1 MPRAYSNDLRRKF
14 LQAYDEGEDTLEEL
28 AEQFRVSLGWA
39 KKISAR
45 RTRTGEVEAPVWR
58 HGPVSRVTAE
68 VQEWIRRQIRAQP
81 DTTLQELCDQLEKA
95 KHVRLSMG
103 RMWLALRQLGLPL
116 KKKRS
121 THKSKIVKP
130 RSAAAKSG
138 EKP

>member
-28 AEQFRVSLGWA
+28 AEQFRVSLSWA
-39 KKISAR
+39 KKVSAR

-68 VQEWIRRQIRAQP
+68 VQELIRKQSRAQP
-81 DTTLQELCDQLEKA
+81 DTTLRELCEQLEKA
-95 KHVRLSMG
+95 KQVRLSMG

-121 THKSKIVKP
+121 THKSKMVKP
-130 RSAAAKSG
+130 RSAAAKPG